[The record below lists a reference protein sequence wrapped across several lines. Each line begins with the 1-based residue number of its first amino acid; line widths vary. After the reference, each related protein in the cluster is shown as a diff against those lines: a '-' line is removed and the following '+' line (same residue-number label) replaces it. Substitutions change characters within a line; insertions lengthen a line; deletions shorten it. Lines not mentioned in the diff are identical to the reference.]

1 MNTIPKNLID
11 YYPEETTIE
20 HIKKQVLYYQTIN
33 KQEQQILES
42 EFISNINMLSE
53 LYRERMNNIPE
64 LSYDEEQEQ
73 IKIIETE
80 EADALIDI
88 EAQLATL
95 QYVFIL
101 NV

>member
-1 MNTIPKNLID
+1 MNTIPENLID

-20 HIKKQVLYYQTIN
+20 HIQEQVLYYQNIN

-42 EFISNINMLSE
+42 EFISNINILSE

-64 LSYDEEQEQ
+64 LSYAEEQEQ
-73 IKIIETE
+73 IEIIETE
-80 EADALIDI
+80 EADALVDI

-95 QYVFIL
+95 QYVMTL

>member
-1 MNTIPKNLID
+1 MNTIPENLID
-11 YYPEETTIE
+11 YYPKETTIE
-20 HIKKQVLYYQTIN
+20 HIEKQVLYYQTIN

-42 EFISNINMLSE
+42 EFISNINMILE

-73 IKIIETE
+73 IEIIASE

-88 EAQLATL
+88 EAQLAIL
-95 QYVFIL
+95 QYVMTLSI
-101 NV
+101 